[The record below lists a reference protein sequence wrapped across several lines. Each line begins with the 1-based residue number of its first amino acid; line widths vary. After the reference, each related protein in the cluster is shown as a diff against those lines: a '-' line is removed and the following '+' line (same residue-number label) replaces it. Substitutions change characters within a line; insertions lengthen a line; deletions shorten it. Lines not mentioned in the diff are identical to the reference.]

1 MSLNLG
7 GEMNDTDRPVFITI
21 STGGTGIHHP
31 SPPQLSELIKE
42 AIRPQP
48 LFDPKVLRV
57 SYEGTSFSAKSEA
70 RRVAALFEDLTPE
83 DVYQLMQDEYT
94 ATH

>member
-1 MSLNLG
+1 MPTKRQRAIAEEDFPL
-7 GEMNDTDRPVFITI
+7 FITT
-21 STGGTGIHHP
+21 STGGTNIQP
-31 SPPQLSELIKE
+31 SSPPQLSELIKE

-48 LFDPKVLRV
+48 LFDPKVLRL

-70 RRVAALFEDLTPE
+70 ERVAALFEDLTPE